1 MSFINNLKDT
11 INNEKT
17 LTENGAV
24 GYRTTGKNLLDLNFA
39 VSSMR
44 GWSDNLIEK
53 KFADAFYEDK
63 LLALKWLFFL
73 GDVRGG
79 LGERRSFRVC
89 LRWLSRNQPWVAKA
103 VLKLVPEYTRWD
115 NLISLL
121 DTPLADEV
129 NSIIKRQLKSDVRE
143 MELDHP
149 ISLLAKW
156 LPSENATSKRSRDRA
171 IEIAGNIGMTMVG
184 YRKTLSRLR
193 KYLDVIEVKMS
204 KNAWGVIDY
213 SKVPS
218 KANLIYNKAFLRH
231 DEERRRQYLSQ
242 LEKGETKINA
252 GVLFPHDIVHNYTI
266 SSWRSNLKAYDE
278 TLEQL
283 WKALPDYANG
293 ASNTIC
299 VADGSGSMSV
309 CIGNTHTSALEI
321 ANALA
326 IYFAERCSGDFK
338 DTYIT
343 FSNRPQLVDFSQ
355 AATLKEKLEIAL
367 QHNEVANTNV
377 EAVFD
382 LVLETAVRS
391 HMDQEDLPRNILI
404 LSDMEFDSATT
415 QRTGQ
420 TLFDHISQK
429 FQNHGYQMPR
439 LIFWNINSR
448 SGAIPIKS
456 NECGVALVSG
466 FSPAIINMVLSNEL
480 DPFRCLLNQLNSE
493 RYQAVENA
501 IKDVI

>member
-1 MSFINNLKDT
+1 
-11 INNEKT
+11 
-17 LTENGAV
+17 
-24 GYRTTGKNLLDLNFA
+24 
-39 VSSMR
+39 
-44 GWSDNLIEK
+44 
-53 KFADAFYEDK
+53 
-63 LLALKWLFFL
+63 
-73 GDVRGG
+73 
-79 LGERRSFRVC
+79 
-89 LRWLSRNQPWVAKA
+89 
-103 VLKLVPEYTRWD
+103 
-115 NLISLL
+115 
-121 DTPLADEV
+121 
-129 NSIIKRQLKSDVRE
+129 
-143 MELDHP
+143 
-149 ISLLAKW
+149 
-156 LPSENATSKRSRDRA
+156 
-171 IEIAGNIGMTMVG
+171 MVG
-184 YRKTLSRLR
+184 YRKTLSKLR

-252 GVLFPHDIVHNYTI
+252 GVLFPHDIVHSYTN

-299 VADGSGSMSV
+299 VSDGSGSMSV

-415 QRTGQ
+415 QRTSQ

-466 FSPAIINMVLSNEL
+466 FSPAIVNMVLSNEL
-480 DPFRCLLNQLNSE
+480 DPFQCLLSQLDSE